1 MSVLWRLIGYL
12 RHQKRLVGLVLILL
26 VIGSFMRTVPPT
38 LTKFAIDDGILG
50 NDMRV
55 LIGTVGAFAGAVLLT
70 NLLMAGRLFG
80 ARWSSQKAIHDIRN
94 DLYMHLGS
102 KSMSFFDRHF
112 TGDLMSR
119 VTNDVNLIQVFFN
132 MAGTVVLSAVA
143 LLAFNLAFMFALEWT
158 MTLALLGLFPVLAAL
173 QRWARTIVPLFRAA
187 NQQLGVLNSKIR
199 EAVAGI
205 KVIQAFGREDYH
217 DELFDRENRKL
228 RTIRFRLLAR
238 IAAYFQGVELLAGLA
253 TLLILGMGSW
263 KVIEGDFTL
272 GGLVAFQSYLLLIL
286 TPLRFLGFAVQ
297 MGQQAM
303 TSGERVFQIIDTPL
317 EVTEAPN
324 AIELP
329 PGGGS
334 IEFDRVS
341 FQYGEEHPIL
351 REVSLDVP
359 AGTTLA
365 LVGAS
370 GSGKSSLVNLLP
382 RFYDPTAGSI
392 RVDGV
397 DLRDL
402 TLRSLRSEIGMV
414 MQETFLF
421 NMSVGDNIKFGR
433 PEASLAEVE
442 EAART
447 AEAHEFIQDLPDGYD
462 TRVGDRGVR
471 LSGGQRQRVAI
482 ARALLV
488 QPRILILDE
497 ATSSVDTQTERRIR
511 DALASLMSDRTS
523 IVIAHRLATV
533 EHAHRIAVIE
543 GGAVAARGTHV
554 ELLATSESYRRIH
567 DLQFRDEDEA
577 RRIVSPSGE
586 VVT

>member
-1 MSVLWRLIGYL
+1 MSVLWRLLGYL
-12 RHQKRLVGLVLILL
+12 RHQKRLVLLVLVLL

-50 NDMRV
+50 NDLEILVAMV
-55 LIGTVGAFAGAVLLT
+55 AAFAATVVLT

-80 ARWSSQKAIHDIRN
+80 ARWSSQQAIHDIRN

-102 KSMSFFDRHF
+102 KSMSFFDRHL

-119 VTNDVNLIQVFFN
+119 VTNDVNLIQMFFN

-143 LLAFNLAFMFALEWT
+143 LLAFNLAFMFVLDWT
-158 MTLALLGLFPVLAAL
+158 MTLALLGLFPPLAML
-173 QRWARTIVPLFRAA
+173 QRWARTIVPLFRAS
-187 NQQLGVLNSKIR
+187 NQQLGVMNSKIR
-199 EAVAGI
+199 ETVAGV
-205 KVIQAFGREDYH
+205 KVIQAFGREEYH
-217 DELFDRENRKL
+217 DELFDRENWKL

-253 TLLILGMGSW
+253 TVLILGLGSW
-263 KVIEGDFTL
+263 RVMQGEFTL

-286 TPLRFLGFAVQ
+286 TPMRFLGFSVQ

-317 EVTEAPN
+317 EVTEAPD
-324 AIELP
+324 AIDLP
-329 PGGGS
+329 PGDGA

-341 FQYGEEHPIL
+341 FQYGGERPIV

-382 RFYDPTAGSI
+382 RFYDPTGGRI

-402 TLRSLRSEIGMV
+402 TLRSPRSEIGMV

-421 NMSVGDNIKFGR
+421 NMSIGDNIRFGR
-433 PEASLAEVE
+433 PGASLAEVE

-447 AEAHEFIQDLPDGYD
+447 AEAHEFIRDMPEGYG
-462 TRVGDRGVR
+462 TIVGDRGVR

-511 DALASLMSDRTS
+511 DALAALMSNRTS
-523 IVIAHRLATV
+523 IVIAHRLSTV
-533 EHAHRIAVIE
+533 ERAHQIAVID
-543 GGAVAARGTHV
+543 GGAVTAHGTHI
-554 ELLATSESYRRIH
+554 ELLATSESYRRVH
-567 DLQFRDEDEA
+567 DLQPKWA
-577 RRIVSPSGE
+577 
-586 VVT
+586 

>member
-1 MSVLWRLIGYL
+1 MSVLWRLLGYL
-12 RHQKRLVGLVLILL
+12 RHQKRLVLLVLVLL

-50 NDMRV
+50 NDLEILVAMV
-55 LIGTVGAFAGAVLLT
+55 AAFAATVVLT

-80 ARWSSQKAIHDIRN
+80 ARWSSQQAIHDIRN

-102 KSMSFFDRHF
+102 KSMSFFDRHL

-119 VTNDVNLIQVFFN
+119 VTNDVNLIQMFFN

-143 LLAFNLAFMFALEWT
+143 LLAFNLAFMFVLDWT
-158 MTLALLGLFPVLAAL
+158 MTLALLGLFPPLAML
-173 QRWARTIVPLFRAA
+173 QRWARTIVPLFRAS
-187 NQQLGVLNSKIR
+187 NQQLGVMNSKIR
-199 EAVAGI
+199 ETVAGV
-205 KVIQAFGREDYH
+205 KVIQAFGREEYH
-217 DELFDRENRKL
+217 DELFDRENWKL

-253 TLLILGMGSW
+253 TVLILGLGSW
-263 KVIEGDFTL
+263 RVMQGEFTL

-286 TPLRFLGFAVQ
+286 TPMRFLGFSVQ

-317 EVTEAPN
+317 EVTEAPD
-324 AIELP
+324 AIDLP
-329 PGGGS
+329 PGDGA

-341 FQYGEEHPIL
+341 FQYGGERPIV

-382 RFYDPTAGSI
+382 RFYDPTGGRI

-421 NMSVGDNIKFGR
+421 NMSIGDNIRFGR
-433 PEASLAEVE
+433 PGASLAEVE

-447 AEAHEFIQDLPDGYD
+447 AEAHEFIRDMPEGYG
-462 TRVGDRGVR
+462 TIVGDRGVR

-511 DALASLMSDRTS
+511 DALAALMSNRTS
-523 IVIAHRLATV
+523 IVIAHRLSTV
-533 EHAHRIAVIE
+533 ERAHQIAVID
-543 GGAVAARGTHV
+543 GGAVTAHGTHI
-554 ELLATSESYRRIH
+554 ELLATSESYRRVH
-567 DLQFRDEDEA
+567 DLQPKWA
-577 RRIVSPSGE
+577 
-586 VVT
+586 

>member
-1 MSVLWRLIGYL
+1 MSVLWRLLGYL
-12 RHQKRLVGLVLILL
+12 RHQKRLVLLVLVLL

-50 NDMRV
+50 NDLEILVAMV
-55 LIGTVGAFAGAVLLT
+55 AAFAAAVVLT

-80 ARWSSQKAIHDIRN
+80 ARWSSQQAIHDIRN

-102 KSMSFFDRHF
+102 KSMSFFDRHL

-119 VTNDVNLIQVFFN
+119 VTNDVNLIQMFFN

-143 LLAFNLAFMFALEWT
+143 LLAFNLAFMFVLDWT
-158 MTLALLGLFPVLAAL
+158 MTLALLGLFPPLAML
-173 QRWARTIVPLFRAA
+173 QRWARTIVPLFRAS
-187 NQQLGVLNSKIR
+187 NQQLGVMNSKIR
-199 EAVAGI
+199 ETVAGV
-205 KVIQAFGREDYH
+205 KVIQAFGREEYH
-217 DELFDRENRKL
+217 DELFDRENWKL

-253 TLLILGMGSW
+253 TVLILGLGSW
-263 KVIEGDFTL
+263 RVMQGEFTL

-286 TPLRFLGFAVQ
+286 TPMRFLGFSVQ

-317 EVTEAPN
+317 EVTEAPD
-324 AIELP
+324 AIDLP
-329 PGGGS
+329 PGDGA

-341 FQYGEEHPIL
+341 FQYGGERPIV

-382 RFYDPTAGSI
+382 RFYDPTGGRI

-421 NMSVGDNIKFGR
+421 NMSIGDNIRFGR
-433 PEASLAEVE
+433 PGASLAEVE

-447 AEAHEFIQDLPDGYD
+447 AEAHEFIRDMPEGYG
-462 TRVGDRGVR
+462 TIVGDRGVR

-511 DALASLMSDRTS
+511 DALAALMSNRTS
-523 IVIAHRLATV
+523 IVIAHRLSTV
-533 EHAHRIAVIE
+533 ERAHQIAVID
-543 GGAVAARGTHV
+543 GGAVTAHGTHI
-554 ELLATSESYRRIH
+554 ELLATSESYRRVH
-567 DLQFRDEDEA
+567 DLQPKWA
-577 RRIVSPSGE
+577 
-586 VVT
+586 

>member
-12 RHQKRLVGLVLILL
+12 RHQKRLVLLVLVLV

-50 NDMRV
+50 NDLEILVAMV
-55 LIGTVGAFAGAVLLT
+55 AAFAAAIVLT

-80 ARWSSQKAIHDIRN
+80 ARWSSQQAIHDIRN

-102 KSMSFFDRHF
+102 KSMSFFDRHL

-119 VTNDVNLIQVFFN
+119 VTNDVNLIQMFFN

-143 LLAFNLAFMFALEWT
+143 LLAFNLAFMFVLDWT
-158 MTLALLGLFPVLAAL
+158 MTLALLGLFPPLAML
-173 QRWARTIVPLFRAA
+173 QRWARTIVPLFRAS
-187 NQQLGVLNSKIR
+187 NQQLGVMNSKIR
-199 EAVAGI
+199 ETVAGV
-205 KVIQAFGREDYH
+205 KVIQAFGREEYH
-217 DELFDRENRKL
+217 DELFDRENWKL

-253 TLLILGMGSW
+253 TVLILGLGSW
-263 KVIEGDFTL
+263 RVMQGEFTL

-286 TPLRFLGFAVQ
+286 TPMRFLGFSVQ

-317 EVTEAPN
+317 EVTEAPD
-324 AIELP
+324 AIDLP
-329 PGGGS
+329 PGDGA

-341 FQYGEEHPIL
+341 FQYGGERPIV

-382 RFYDPTAGSI
+382 RFYDPTGGRI

-421 NMSVGDNIKFGR
+421 NMSIGDNIRFGR
-433 PEASLAEVE
+433 PGASLAEVE

-447 AEAHEFIQDLPDGYD
+447 AEAHEFIRDLPEGYG
-462 TRVGDRGVR
+462 TIVGDRGVR

-511 DALASLMSDRTS
+511 DALAALMSNRTS
-523 IVIAHRLATV
+523 IVIAHRLSTV
-533 EHAHRIAVIE
+533 ERAHQIAVID
-543 GGAVAARGTHV
+543 GGAVTAHGTHI
-554 ELLATSESYRRIH
+554 ELLATSESYRRVH
-567 DLQFRDEDEA
+567 DLQPKWA
-577 RRIVSPSGE
+577 
-586 VVT
+586 

>member
-1 MSVLWRLIGYL
+1 MSVLWRLLGYL
-12 RHQKRLVGLVLILL
+12 RHQKRLVLLVLVLL

-50 NDMRV
+50 NDLEILVAMV
-55 LIGTVGAFAGAVLLT
+55 AAFAAAIVLT

-80 ARWSSQKAIHDIRN
+80 ARWSSQQAIHDIRN

-102 KSMSFFDRHF
+102 KSMSFFDRHL

-119 VTNDVNLIQVFFN
+119 VTNDVNLIQMFFN

-143 LLAFNLAFMFALEWT
+143 LLAFNLAFMFVLDWT
-158 MTLALLGLFPVLAAL
+158 MTLALLGLFPPLAML
-173 QRWARTIVPLFRAA
+173 QRWARTIVPLFRAS
-187 NQQLGVLNSKIR
+187 NQQLGVMNSKIR
-199 EAVAGI
+199 ETVAGV
-205 KVIQAFGREDYH
+205 KVIQAFGREEYH
-217 DELFDRENRKL
+217 DELFDRENWKL

-253 TLLILGMGSW
+253 TVLILGLGSW
-263 KVIEGDFTL
+263 RVMQGEFTL

-286 TPLRFLGFAVQ
+286 TPMRFLGFSVQ

-317 EVTEAPN
+317 EVTEAPD
-324 AIELP
+324 AIDLP
-329 PGGGS
+329 PGDGA

-341 FQYGEEHPIL
+341 FQYGGERPIV

-382 RFYDPTAGSI
+382 RFYDPTGGRI

-421 NMSVGDNIKFGR
+421 NMSIGDNIRFGR
-433 PEASLAEVE
+433 PGASLAEVE

-447 AEAHEFIQDLPDGYD
+447 AEAHEFIRDLPEGYG
-462 TRVGDRGVR
+462 TIVGDRGVR

-511 DALASLMSDRTS
+511 DALAALMSNRTS
-523 IVIAHRLATV
+523 IVIAHRLSTV
-533 EHAHRIAVIE
+533 ERAHQIAVID
-543 GGAVAARGTHV
+543 GGAVTAHGTHI
-554 ELLATSESYRRIH
+554 ELLATSESYRRVH
-567 DLQFRDEDEA
+567 DLQPKWA
-577 RRIVSPSGE
+577 
-586 VVT
+586 

>member
-1 MSVLWRLIGYL
+1 MSVLWRLLGYL
-12 RHQKRLVGLVLILL
+12 RHQKRLVLLVLVLL

-50 NDMRV
+50 NDLEILVAMV
-55 LIGTVGAFAGAVLLT
+55 AAFAAAVVLT

-80 ARWSSQKAIHDIRN
+80 ARWSSQQAIHDIRN

-102 KSMSFFDRHF
+102 KSMSFFDRHL

-119 VTNDVNLIQVFFN
+119 VTNDVNLIQMFFN

-143 LLAFNLAFMFALEWT
+143 LLAFNLAFMFVLDWT
-158 MTLALLGLFPVLAAL
+158 MTLALLGLFPPLAML
-173 QRWARTIVPLFRAA
+173 QRWARTIVPLFRAS
-187 NQQLGVLNSKIR
+187 NQQLGVMNSKIR
-199 EAVAGI
+199 ETVAGV
-205 KVIQAFGREDYH
+205 KVIQAFGREEYH
-217 DELFDRENRKL
+217 DELFDRENWKL

-253 TLLILGMGSW
+253 TVLILGLGSW
-263 KVIEGDFTL
+263 RVMQGEFTL

-286 TPLRFLGFAVQ
+286 TPMRFLGFSVQ

-317 EVTEAPN
+317 EVTEPPD
-324 AIELP
+324 AIDLP
-329 PGGGS
+329 PGDGA

-341 FQYGEEHPIL
+341 FQYGGERPIV

-382 RFYDPTAGSI
+382 RFYDPTGGRI

-421 NMSVGDNIKFGR
+421 NMSIGDNIRFGR
-433 PEASLAEVE
+433 PGASLAEVE

-447 AEAHEFIQDLPDGYD
+447 AEAHEFIRDLPEGYG
-462 TRVGDRGVR
+462 TIVGDRGVR

-511 DALASLMSDRTS
+511 DALAALMSNRTS
-523 IVIAHRLATV
+523 IVIAHRLSTV
-533 EHAHRIAVIE
+533 ERAHQIAVID
-543 GGAVAARGTHV
+543 GGAVTAHGTHI
-554 ELLATSESYRRIH
+554 ELLATSESYRRVH
-567 DLQFRDEDEA
+567 DLQPKWA
-577 RRIVSPSGE
+577 
-586 VVT
+586 

>member
-1 MSVLWRLIGYL
+1 MSVLWRLLGYL
-12 RHQKRLVGLVLILL
+12 RHQKRLVLLVLVLL

-50 NDMRV
+50 NDLEILVAMV
-55 LIGTVGAFAGAVLLT
+55 AAFAAAVVLT

-80 ARWSSQKAIHDIRN
+80 ARWSSQQAIHDIRN

-102 KSMSFFDRHF
+102 KSMSFFDRHL

-119 VTNDVNLIQVFFN
+119 VTNDVNLIQMFFN

-143 LLAFNLAFMFALEWT
+143 LLAFNLAFMFVLDWT
-158 MTLALLGLFPVLAAL
+158 MTLALLGLFPPLAML
-173 QRWARTIVPLFRAA
+173 QRWARTIVPLFRAS
-187 NQQLGVLNSKIR
+187 NQQLGVMNSKIR
-199 EAVAGI
+199 ETVAGV
-205 KVIQAFGREDYH
+205 KVIQAFGREEYH
-217 DELFDRENRKL
+217 DELFDRENWKL

-253 TLLILGMGSW
+253 TVLILGLGSW
-263 KVIEGDFTL
+263 RVMQGEFTL

-286 TPLRFLGFAVQ
+286 TPMRFLGFSVQ

-317 EVTEAPN
+317 EVTEAPD
-324 AIELP
+324 AIDLP
-329 PGGGS
+329 PGDGA

-341 FQYGEEHPIL
+341 FQYGGERPIV

-382 RFYDPTAGSI
+382 RFYDPTGGRI

-421 NMSVGDNIKFGR
+421 NMSIGDNIRFGR
-433 PEASLAEVE
+433 PGASLAEVE

-447 AEAHEFIQDLPDGYD
+447 AEAHEFIRDLPEGYG
-462 TRVGDRGVR
+462 TIVGDRGVR

-511 DALASLMSDRTS
+511 DALAALMSNRTS
-523 IVIAHRLATV
+523 IVIAHRLSTV
-533 EHAHRIAVIE
+533 ERAHQIAVID
-543 GGAVAARGTHV
+543 GGAVTAHGTHI
-554 ELLATSESYRRIH
+554 ELLATSESYRRVH
-567 DLQFRDEDEA
+567 DLQPKWA
-577 RRIVSPSGE
+577 
-586 VVT
+586 

>member
-12 RHQKRLVGLVLILL
+12 RHQKRLVLLVLVLL

-50 NDMRV
+50 NDLEILVAMV
-55 LIGTVGAFAGAVLLT
+55 AAFAAAIVLT

-80 ARWSSQKAIHDIRN
+80 ARWSSQQAIHDIRN

-102 KSMSFFDRHF
+102 KSMSFFDRHL

-119 VTNDVNLIQVFFN
+119 VTNDVNLIQMFFN

-143 LLAFNLAFMFALEWT
+143 LLAFNLAFMFVLDWT
-158 MTLALLGLFPVLAAL
+158 MTLALLGLFPPLAML
-173 QRWARTIVPLFRAA
+173 QRWARTIVPLFRAS
-187 NQQLGVLNSKIR
+187 NQQLGVMNSKIR
-199 EAVAGI
+199 ETVAGV
-205 KVIQAFGREDYH
+205 KVIQAFGREEYH
-217 DELFDRENRKL
+217 DELFDRENWKL

-253 TLLILGMGSW
+253 TVLILGLGSW
-263 KVIEGDFTL
+263 RVMQGEFTL

-286 TPLRFLGFAVQ
+286 TPMRFLGFSVQ

-317 EVTEAPN
+317 EVTEAPD
-324 AIELP
+324 AIDLP
-329 PGGGS
+329 PGDGA

-341 FQYGEEHPIL
+341 FQYGGERPIV

-382 RFYDPTAGSI
+382 RFYDPTGGRI

-421 NMSVGDNIKFGR
+421 NMSIGDNIRFGR
-433 PEASLAEVE
+433 PGASLAEVE

-447 AEAHEFIQDLPDGYD
+447 AEAHEFIRDLPDGYG
-462 TRVGDRGVR
+462 TIVGDRGVR

-511 DALASLMSDRTS
+511 DALAALMSNRTS
-523 IVIAHRLATV
+523 IVIAHRLSTV
-533 EHAHRIAVIE
+533 ERAHQIAVID
-543 GGAVAARGTHV
+543 GGAVTAHGTHI
-554 ELLATSESYRRIH
+554 ELLATSESYRRVH
-567 DLQFRDEDEA
+567 DLQPKWA
-577 RRIVSPSGE
+577 
-586 VVT
+586 

>member
-12 RHQKRLVGLVLILL
+12 RHQKRLVLLVLVLV

-50 NDMRV
+50 NDLEILVAMV
-55 LIGTVGAFAGAVLLT
+55 AAFAAAIVLT

-80 ARWSSQKAIHDIRN
+80 ARWSSQQAIHDIRN
-94 DLYMHLGS
+94 DLYTHLGS
-102 KSMSFFDRHF
+102 KSMSFFDRHL

-119 VTNDVNLIQVFFN
+119 VTNDVNLIQMFFN

-143 LLAFNLAFMFALEWT
+143 LLAFNLAFMFVLDWT
-158 MTLALLGLFPVLAAL
+158 MTLALLGLFPPLAML
-173 QRWARTIVPLFRAA
+173 QRWARTIVPLFRAS
-187 NQQLGVLNSKIR
+187 NQQLGVMNSKIR
-199 EAVAGI
+199 ETVAGV
-205 KVIQAFGREDYH
+205 KVIQAFGREEYH
-217 DELFDRENRKL
+217 DELFDRENWKL

-253 TLLILGMGSW
+253 TVLILGLGSW
-263 KVIEGDFTL
+263 RVMQGEFTL

-286 TPLRFLGFAVQ
+286 TPMRFLGFSVQ

-317 EVTEAPN
+317 EVTEAPD
-324 AIELP
+324 AIDLP
-329 PGGGS
+329 PGDGA

-341 FQYGEEHPIL
+341 FQYGGERPIV

-382 RFYDPTAGSI
+382 RFYDPTGGRI

-421 NMSVGDNIKFGR
+421 NMSIGDNIRFGR
-433 PEASLAEVE
+433 PGASLAEVE

-447 AEAHEFIQDLPDGYD
+447 AEAHEFIRDLPEGYG
-462 TRVGDRGVR
+462 TIVGDRGVR

-511 DALASLMSDRTS
+511 DALAALMSNRTS
-523 IVIAHRLATV
+523 IVIAHRLSTV
-533 EHAHRIAVIE
+533 ERAHQIAVID
-543 GGAVAARGTHV
+543 GGAVTAHGTHI
-554 ELLATSESYRRIH
+554 ELLATSESYRRVH
-567 DLQFRDEDEA
+567 DLQPKWA
-577 RRIVSPSGE
+577 
-586 VVT
+586 